1 MLETTSIDRP
11 RLADE
16 QLEVLNK
23 EELVAK
29 WRLLNSYVD
38 SLENKLASVESHKS
52 LEIAKLKNII
62 LMKYISSKQLEST
75 VNKTE
80 NIFFTRF
87 WLNQRILSIFNLR
100 INLRRLPR
108 PHRLR

>member
-16 QLEVLNK
+16 QLQVLNK

-38 SLENKLASVESHKS
+38 SLENKLASVESQKS

>member
-1 MLETTSIDRP
+1 MLETTSIGRP

-38 SLENKLASVESHKS
+38 SLENKLASVESQKS

-62 LMKYISSKQLEST
+62 IMKYISSKQLEST
-75 VNKTE
+75 VNITVF
-80 NIFFTRF
+80 NFFHAF
-87 WLNQRILSIFNLR
+87 LIEPESHEHF
-100 INLRRLPR
+100 
-108 PHRLR
+108 

>member
-1 MLETTSIDRP
+1 MLETTNIGRP

-38 SLENKLASVESHKS
+38 SLENKLASVESQKS

-62 LMKYISSKQLEST
+62 IMKYISSKQLEST
-75 VNKTE
+75 VNITV
-80 NIFFTRF
+80 
-87 WLNQRILSIFNLR
+87 LNQRVID
-100 INLRRLPR
+100 
-108 PHRLR
+108 